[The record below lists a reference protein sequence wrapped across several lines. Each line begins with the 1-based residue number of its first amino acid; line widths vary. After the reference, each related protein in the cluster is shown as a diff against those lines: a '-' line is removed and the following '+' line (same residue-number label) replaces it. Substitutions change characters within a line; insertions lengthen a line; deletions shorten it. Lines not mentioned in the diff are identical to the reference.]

1 MAMTWKTINLCEIFM
16 LFCYKLFKILLKDFL
31 EYCFFYCQ
39 ILFLKKEKKKIIDIT
54 FYYI

>member
-16 LFCYKLFKILLKDFL
+16 LFCYELFKILLKIFL
-31 EYCFFYCQ
+31 N
-39 ILFLKKEKKKIIDIT
+39 IVFLCVKYFKKKITNIT